1 MLTEQR
7 YEMILNLLEENKSV
21 TVTQIKELLHI
32 SESTARRD
40 ITALHQAGK
49 LIKVFGGAVAL
60 EGEVISREPTVQ
72 QKENVNKEQKIRI
85 AKYAASLIEPDD
97 FVFIDAGTT
106 TAYMI
111 YYTEKCHV
119 CDQCSITCEK
129 TCRGGIPCVFN
140 RRRVKGQYGGTDW
153 NGSSRSITAVS
164 FCQRFFRCKRYHLKM
179 RLYDTGY
186 S

>member
-60 EGEVISREPTVQ
+60 
-72 QKENVNKEQKIRI
+72 NVNETARLATMQMKYRATGQIIDQK
-85 AKYAASLIEPDD
+85 
-97 FVFIDAGTT
+97 
-106 TAYMI
+106 
-111 YYTEKCHV
+111 
-119 CDQCSITCEK
+119 
-129 TCRGGIPCVFN
+129 
-140 RRRVKGQYGGTDW
+140 
-153 NGSSRSITAVS
+153 
-164 FCQRFFRCKRYHLKM
+164 
-179 RLYDTGY
+179 
-186 S
+186 

>member
-111 YYTEKCHV
+111 DY
-119 CDQCSITCEK
+119 ITCEK

-140 RRRVKGQYGGTDW
+140 RRRVKGQYGGADW

-164 FCQRFFRCKRYHLKM
+164 FCQRFFRCKRHHRKM
-179 RLYDTGY
+179 RIYNTGY